1 MGIPETVLT
10 ASSRVTLGDF
20 LVENT
25 GFEFDL
31 EEYLLST
38 KAERFLNERMALYS
52 AASLDPVVGAEEV
65 ILRSVRAE
73 YAATVAAYKDYG
85 RAKRIDQFPTISKT
99 LIRADPT
106 RFLNREYSEEHLW
119 RKLTTGSS
127 GPPITVWYS
136 PEFYFDLLLLS
147 VRKIALGAG
156 LENLGARPYFCLCIS
171 DNRSLTDAVFVDPS
185 GAVGLCLQVVVD
197 EQCPPTFDRALSLI
211 QALSPECI
219 SSKPSIFEM
228 LVDISSQSRSPV
240 SGPCLWVS
248 SGAFLSA
255 SLRSEMEERFG
266 GKVVNAYAMTEFGLV
281 ASECRAGS
289 LHVDT
294 SAVQVEI
301 LADNG
306 YPAARGEPGEIVISN
321 VTNRAM
327 PLVRYRTGDTGAL
340 VPSSCN
346 CGNIAPRLS
355 SFVGRMI
362 SCFKLRSGRLFSPT
376 YFNDLFSRFPS
387 LIEFQ
392 MTQHDVGYFE
402 VLVEFRDGADKS
414 SELEK
419 LNKYIRSA
427 IPDQPEVR
435 TALNVFR
442 HDSKF
447 QRFRTAL

>member
-1 MGIPETVLT
+1 MSAAETAPTV
-10 ASSRVTLGDF
+10 SPRVKLGDF
-20 LVENT
+20 LRDNP
-25 GFEFDL
+25 GFNFDL

-38 KAERFLNERMALYS
+38 KAERFLNERMTLYS
-52 AASLDPVVGAEEV
+52 GASVDPGFDAEEV
-65 ILRSVRAE
+65 IVRTVSAE

-85 RAKRIDQFPTISKT
+85 RTKRIDQFPTISKT
-99 LIRADPT
+99 LIRTDPT
-106 RFLNREYSEEHLW
+106 RFLNREYPQEHLW

-127 GPPITVWYS
+127 GPPFAVWYS

-147 VRKIALGAG
+147 ARKIAFGVG
-156 LENLGARPYFCLCIS
+156 LEDLGVRPYFCLCIS
-171 DNRSLTDAVFVDPS
+171 DNRSLTDTVFVDPS

-211 QALSPECI
+211 QVLSPECV

-228 LVDISSQSRSPV
+228 LVDISSQSRLPV
-240 SGPCLWVS
+240 TGPRLWVS
-248 SGAFLSA
+248 SGAFLSGF
-255 SLRSEMEERFG
+255 LRREMEERFG
-266 GKVVNAYAMTEFGLV
+266 GRVVNAYAMTEFGLV
-281 ASECRAGS
+281 ASECCAGS

-294 SAVQVEI
+294 SAVLVEI
-301 LADNG
+301 VADNG
-306 YPAARGEPGEIVISN
+306 YPAAPGDPGEIVISN

-340 VPSSCN
+340 VPSSCT

-402 VLVEFRDGADKS
+402 VLVELRDGADKS
-414 SELEK
+414 RELERLK
-419 LNKYIRSA
+419 KYICSA
-427 IPDQPEVR
+427 IPDQPEVK
-435 TALNVFR
+435 AELNVFH